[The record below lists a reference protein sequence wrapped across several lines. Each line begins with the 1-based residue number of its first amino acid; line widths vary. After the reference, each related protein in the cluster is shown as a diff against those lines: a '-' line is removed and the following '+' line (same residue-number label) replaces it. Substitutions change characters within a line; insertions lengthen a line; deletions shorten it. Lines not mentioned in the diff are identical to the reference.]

1 MSFFDCTHPIMSS
14 VPCTQHSVRTPT
26 RIVGA
31 SKNKLDLVPFVVGVG
46 NAWTLAT
53 GILIFCWVPGR
64 DASASPEAALEP
76 VSGAGLSDELSFRV
90 TFPATLS
97 DMGLTCLRR
106 AVTCN
111 GIKVDLVSVYRNDVT
126 GFG

>member
-1 MSFFDCTHPIMSS
+1 M
-14 VPCTQHSVRTPT
+14 
-26 RIVGA
+26 
-31 SKNKLDLVPFVVGVG
+31 PFVVGVG

-64 DASASPEAALEP
+64 EASASPEVTLEP
-76 VSGAGLSDELSFRV
+76 ASGAGLSDELSFRV

-111 GIKVDLVSVYRNDVT
+111 GIRVDLVSVCRRDVM
-126 GFG
+126 GVG